1 MTKITTSD
9 KDWDFRFL
17 ELAASISKWSKDP
30 STKVGAVIVSSDKK
44 IVTLGYNG
52 FPRNVRDDHRLE
64 TREIKYDLIV
74 HAEAN
79 AIIHARESLWDC
91 TIYTM
96 PFMPCSKCA
105 GLIIQAGIKRVVSID
120 ADNARWNG
128 NFRLSKAILTEA
140 RLDVTLYPKEEFAS
154 WLHPF

>member
-17 ELAASISKWSKDP
+17 ELATSISKWSKDP
-30 STKVGAVIVSSDKK
+30 STKVGAVIVNSDKK

>member
-30 STKVGAVIVSSDKK
+30 STKVGAVIVNSDKK

>member
-96 PFMPCSKCA
+96 PFMQDGMETSGYQKP
-105 GLIIQAGIKRVVSID
+105 
-120 ADNARWNG
+120 
-128 NFRLSKAILTEA
+128 
-140 RLDVTLYPKEEFAS
+140 Y
-154 WLHPF
+154 